1 LEVSTAGGASEHSA
15 DGHGCVFHDGLSQA
29 VSSFEFLVSGSEQAD
44 VITAV
49 LFDSELES
57 RNSELETNLRFT
69 NLMSTILFIL
79 FAGLAIGSA
88 IAMVSQRN
96 PLYSA
101 ISLIGVFI
109 ALASIYVTLAAPFI
123 AAVQVIVYAGAI
135 MVLVIF
141 VIMLLNVEQEEPRRR
156 RLRFLVPAA
165 IGMAAILIAETAFIL
180 YSVQT
185 TPGQVSR
192 GLSDV
197 GLTYSIGEG
206 LFTRYLLPFEITSI
220 LLLMAIV
227 GAMSLARRT
236 GFLSSTARVVP
247 GSQVLAM
254 DIVNP
259 RAIGD
264 QRPVETNTTDEAA
277 HLLGVDRMRNRE
289 E

>member
-1 LEVSTAGGASEHSA
+1 MT
-15 DGHGCVFHDGLSQA
+15 
-29 VSSFEFLVSGSEQAD
+29 
-44 VITAV
+44 
-49 LFDSELES
+49 
-57 RNSELETNLRFT
+57 
-69 NLMSTILFIL
+69 TILFIV

-141 VIMLLNVEQEEPRRR
+141 VIMLLNVEQAEPRRK

-165 IGMAAILIAETAFIL
+165 VGMAAILIAEAAFIL
-180 YSVQT
+180 YSVET
-185 TPGQVSR
+185 TSTQAPHL
-192 GLSDV
+192 LSDV
-197 GLTYSIGEG
+197 GLTSSIGEG

-227 GAMSLARRT
+227 GAMSLARRS
-236 GFLSSTARVVP
+236 GFLSPNARVLP
-247 GSQVLAM
+247 GTQVLAM

-277 HLLGVDRMRNRE
+277 NLLGINSLRDPDR
-289 E
+289 